1 MRAFRLQNDAPAKT
15 GAQAANISL
24 VVTKGAEDLGQALWV
39 AWIDWS
45 KSIGQYVPLD
55 PQRKPQW
62 MPASFYPRKEKATD
76 FSSSIVVAWNT
87 GVQLVK
93 LRRDREA
100 IALDMVH
107 LYKLCVHSL
116 DRMQVCARGFEGFAP
131 GACELCGSIEGLG
144 LLMCCT
150 CCLLDMHV
158 GCAQRLA
165 SLPHSQSEI
174 NSAQM
179 LRGHI
184 TRMEPEV
191 FACTWRSGLCS
202 LCHLVW
208 S

>member
-1 MRAFRLQNDAPAKT
+1 MRSQSTLLKFPAAAPAEASCNPDVAAIWSEHCTHSLRAFRLQNDAPAKT
-15 GAQAANISL
+15 GAQANNISL

-62 MPASFYPRKEKATD
+62 MPASFYPRKEKATE

-158 GCAQRLA
+158 WVHTTPRISTA
-165 SLPHSQSEI
+165 
-174 NSAQM
+174 
-179 LRGHI
+179 
-184 TRMEPEV
+184 
-191 FACTWRSGLCS
+191 
-202 LCHLVW
+202 
-208 S
+208 